1 MPKRAWQSHFALSQ
15 IWLIRYSLPVT
26 ETKLTFTRF
35 LLPCHG
41 SLMPMFDIV
50 LYQPEIPPNT
60 GNIIRLCA
68 NTAARL
74 HLIGPCGFNL
84 EDAQLRR
91 AGLDYHDMAQV
102 HIYES
107 WLDYRSQHAS
117 KRIWAYSTKGCK
129 RYDQAGFQAGDS
141 LLFGPESRGLPQEI
155 LELAGAA
162 RVLRLPMQAN
172 SRSLN
177 LSNTVAVALYEAL
190 RQTDFAGLDEGKS

>member
-1 MPKRAWQSHFALSQ
+1 
-15 IWLIRYSLPVT
+15 
-26 ETKLTFTRF
+26 
-35 LLPCHG
+35 
-41 SLMPMFDIV
+41 MFDIV

-74 HLIGPCGFNL
+74 HLIGPCGFKL

-91 AGLDYHDMAQV
+91 AGLDYHDMAKVQT
-102 HIYES
+102 YNN
-107 WLDYRSQHAS
+107 WQDYCAQHAQ
-117 KRIWAYSTKGCK
+117 KPVWAFSTKGCK
-129 RYDQAGFQAGDS
+129 RYDQACFKLGDS
-141 LLFGPESRGLPQEI
+141 LLFGPESRGLPEEI
-155 LELAGAA
+155 LDVAGAA

-190 RQTDFAGLDEGKS
+190 RQTDFAGLDTDKS